1 MYSVHAMDFKDY
13 QAGSFRKQFQ
23 FRSFLPEPINHEWT
37 WSDPQIHTLLAEAN
51 RHLGELNAFSLIVP
65 DVDRFIR
72 MHVVKEAQTSS
83 RIEGTQT
90 EMEEAAQEKPD
101 AISPEKRDD
110 WLEVRNYIAAMNH
123 ALAKLERL
131 PLSNR
136 LLCETHGILLRAGR
150 GKHRAPGNLRQSQNW
165 IGGASLADAV
175 FIPPS
180 HEEVPELLSD
190 LEKFWHNET
199 IQVPDLIRVAIS
211 HYQFETIH
219 PFLDG
224 NGRVGRLMITLYL
237 VSRGLLREPSLYLS
251 AHFEKHRA
259 DYYDA
264 LTRVRTANDLA
275 HWIRFFLVA
284 VIETART
291 GVATFQA
298 ILALRAEMDAKAEAM
313 GRKAPRARNLLA
325 HLYQHPFV
333 TTSDV
338 SAAMEISQATADR
351 LIADF
356 VKAGILKELTGYRRN
371 RQFSFRSYFD
381 LFRK

>member
-1 MYSVHAMDFKDY
+1 MDFKDY
-13 QAGSFRKQFQ
+13 KAGSFRRQFQ
-23 FRSFLPEPINHEWT
+23 FRSFQPEPINHEWT

-123 ALAKLERL
+123 AIAKLENL

-136 LLCETHGILLRAGR
+136 LFCETHGILLRAGR
-150 GKHRAPGNLRQSQNW
+150 GKHRAPGDLRQSQNW

-180 HEEVPELLSD
+180 HEEVPELLGD
-190 LEKFWHNET
+190 LERFWHNET

-237 VSRGLLREPSLYLS
+237 VSRGLLRKPSLYLS

-284 VIETART
+284 VIETARG
-291 GVATFQA
+291 GVTTFQS
-298 ILALRAEMDAKAEAM
+298 ILALRAGMDRQVDAM
-313 GRKAPRARNLLA
+313 GRKAPRARAFLA

-333 TTSDV
+333 TTADV
-338 SAAMEISQATADR
+338 AAELKISQATADR

-356 VKAGILKELTGYRRN
+356 VKAGILKEITGYRRN
-371 RQFSFRSYFD
+371 RQFSFQRYFE

>member
-1 MYSVHAMDFKDY
+1 MDFKDY
-13 QAGSFRKQFQ
+13 RAGSFRRQFQ
-23 FRSFLPEPINHEWT
+23 YRSFQPEPINHEWT

-90 EMEEAAQEKPD
+90 DMEEAAQEKPD

-123 ALAKLERL
+123 AIAVLERL
-131 PLSNR
+131 PLSTR
-136 LLCETHGILLRAGR
+136 LLCETHGILLQAGR
-150 GKHRAPGNLRQSQNW
+150 GKHQTPGELRRSQNW
-165 IGGASLADAV
+165 IGGASLSDAV

-180 HEEVPELLSD
+180 HEEVAALMGD
-190 LEKFWHNET
+190 LENFWHNQS

-237 VSRGLLREPSLYLS
+237 VSRGLLQKPSLYLS
-251 AHFEKHRA
+251 AHLEKHRG

-264 LTRVRTANDLA
+264 LTRVRTADDLA

-284 VIETART
+284 VIETARG
-291 GVATFQA
+291 GVSTFQA
-298 ILALRAEMDAKAEAM
+298 ILALRAEMDVKIEAM
-313 GRKAPRARNLLA
+313 GRKAPRAHSFLA

-333 TTSDV
+333 TTADV
-338 SAAMEISQATADR
+338 ATELNISQPTAHR

-356 VKAGILKELTGYRRN
+356 VKAGILQEMTGYRRN
-371 RQFSFRSYFD
+371 RQFSFWRYFE

>member
-1 MYSVHAMDFKDY
+1 MDFKDFK
-13 QAGSFRKQFQ
+13 AGTFRRQFQ
-23 FRSFLPEPINHEWT
+23 YRSFVPELINHEWT
-37 WSDPQIHTLLAEAN
+37 WSDPHIHTLLAEAN
-51 RHLGELNAFSLIVP
+51 RHLGELNAFSFIVP

-90 EMEEAAQEKPD
+90 DMEEAAQEKPD

-123 ALAKLERL
+123 AVATLERL
-131 PLSNR
+131 PLSTR
-136 LLCETHGILLRAGR
+136 LLCETHGILLQAGR
-150 GKHRAPGNLRQSQNW
+150 GKHQAPGELRRSQNW
-165 IGGASLADAV
+165 IGGASLDDAV

-180 HEEVPELLSD
+180 HEEVPALMGD
-190 LEKFWHNET
+190 LEKFWHNEN
-199 IQVPDLIRVAIS
+199 IHVPDLIRVAIS

-237 VSRGLLREPSLYLS
+237 VSRGLLQKPSLYLS
-251 AHFEKHRA
+251 AHLEKYRSE
-259 DYYDA
+259 YYDA

-284 VIETART
+284 VIETARG

-298 ILALRAEMDAKAEAM
+298 ILALRAETEGKS
-313 GRKAPRARNLLA
+313 L
-325 HLYQHPFV
+325 
-333 TTSDV
+333 
-338 SAAMEISQATADR
+338 
-351 LIADF
+351 
-356 VKAGILKELTGYRRN
+356 
-371 RQFSFRSYFD
+371 
-381 LFRK
+381 

>member
-1 MYSVHAMDFKDY
+1 MDFKDY
-13 QAGSFRKQFQ
+13 KAGNFRKQFQ
-23 FRSFLPEPINHEWT
+23 YRSFQPESINHEWT

-51 RHLGELNAFSLIVP
+51 RYLGELNAFSLIVP

-110 WLEVRNYIAAMNH
+110 WLEVRSYIAAMNH
-123 ALAKLERL
+123 AITKLEHL

-136 LLCETHGILLRAGR
+136 LLCETHGILLSTGR
-150 GKHRAPGNLRQSQNW
+150 GKQRAPGELRQSQNW

-199 IQVPDLIRVAIS
+199 IQVPDLIRIAIS

-237 VSRGLLREPSLYLS
+237 VSRGLLCKPSLYLS
-251 AHFEKHRA
+251 SHFEKHRA

-284 VIETART
+284 VVETARG
-291 GVATFQA
+291 GVSTFQS
-298 ILALRAEMDAKAEAM
+298 ILTLRTEMDHTVDEM
-313 GRKAPRARNLLA
+313 GRKAPRARTLLA

-333 TTSDV
+333 TSSDV
-338 SAAMEISQATADR
+338 STEMKISQATADR

-356 VKAGILKELTGYRRN
+356 VKAGILKEMTGYRRN
-371 RQFSFRSYFD
+371 RQFGFRRYFD

>member
-1 MYSVHAMDFKDY
+1 MDFKDFKAGNFRRQY
-13 QAGSFRKQFQ
+13 QY
-23 FRSFLPEPINHEWT
+23 RSFQPELVDHEWT
-37 WSDPQIHTLLAEAN
+37 WSNPQIHTLLAEAN

-90 EMEEAAQEKPD
+90 DMEEAAQEKPD

-110 WLEVRNYIAAMNH
+110 WLEVRNYIEAMNY
-123 ALAKLERL
+123 AIAQLERL

-150 GKHRAPGNLRQSQNW
+150 GKHRAPGDLRRSQNW

-175 FIPPS
+175 FIPPP
-180 HEEVPELLSD
+180 HEEVPALLSD

-237 VSRGLLREPSLYLS
+237 VSRGLLRKPSLYLS

-264 LTRVRTANDLA
+264 LMRVRMANDLA
-275 HWIRFFLVA
+275 HWVRFFLVA
-284 VIETART
+284 VIETARG
-291 GVATFQA
+291 GVATFQS
-298 ILALRAEMDAKAEAM
+298 ILALRAEMTAKVDGM
-313 GRKAPRARNLLA
+313 GRKAPRAHLFLN

-333 TTSDV
+333 TTADI
-338 SAAMEISQATADR
+338 AAEFQISQPTAHR

-356 VKAGILKELTGYRRN
+356 VKAEILQEMTSYRRN
-371 RQFSFRSYFD
+371 RQFGFRRYFE